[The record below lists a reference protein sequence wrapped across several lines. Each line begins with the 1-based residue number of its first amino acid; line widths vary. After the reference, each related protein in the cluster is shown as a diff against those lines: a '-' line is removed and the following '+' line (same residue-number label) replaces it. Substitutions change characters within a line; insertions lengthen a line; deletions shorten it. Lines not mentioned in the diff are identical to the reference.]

1 MNPFKGL
8 AKLGILCLA
17 PFFVACSPQLKVQQY
32 SYLLKHTSPKKEVPA
47 PKSAIASTDLVASNH
62 MEPQSQ
68 TTRVYYDEPAP
79 IGKTDVKAPIVVK
92 EETEAPKVDV
102 SPKIPI
108 APKVIHKD
116 LKQILNTADTFI
128 GTPYLYAGDTEKGI
142 DCSGLICQSYAS
154 VGIRLPRTSHAMA
167 ESGRKVSIS
176 EIGPGDLLF
185 FHSYKGKGINHVAM
199 VSKVEDG
206 EIEFIHS
213 TVSNGVR
220 KDILSD
226 PYWNQRFRMAIE
238 IVPAGKK

>member
-1 MNPFKGL
+1 MNPFKAL

-17 PFFVACSPQLKVQQY
+17 TLFVSCSPQMKVQQY
-32 SYLLKHTSPKKEVPA
+32 SYLLKYTSPKKEVAA
-47 PKSAIASTDLVASNH
+47 PQSAIASTDLHASNDILT
-62 MEPQSQ
+62 QSQ
-68 TTRVYYDEPAP
+68 TSRVYYDEPTP
-79 IGKTDVKAPIVVK
+79 IGKTDVKAAIEVK
-92 EETEAPKVDV
+92 KETEAPKVDV
-102 SPKIPI
+102 SPKVPT

-167 ESGRKVSIS
+167 ESGRKVSIA

-185 FHSYKGKGINHVAM
+185 FHSYKGKGVNHVAM
-199 VSKVEDG
+199 VSKVENG
-206 EIEFIHS
+206 EIEFIHA

-220 KDILSD
+220 KDVLSD

-238 IVPAGKK
+238 VVPAANK